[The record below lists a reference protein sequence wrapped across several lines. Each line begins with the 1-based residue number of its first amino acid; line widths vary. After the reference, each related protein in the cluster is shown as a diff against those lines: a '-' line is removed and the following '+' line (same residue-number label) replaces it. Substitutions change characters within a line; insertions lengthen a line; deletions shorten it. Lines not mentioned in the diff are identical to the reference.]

1 MRKLAS
7 IRVANN
13 IFPIEGADA
22 IEAVRVDGWVCV
34 AKKGEFQIGDKGVYF
49 EIDSFLPETDGRFAF
64 LAKQFITFQGQ
75 KGARLRTIRL
85 RGQISQG
92 LFLPLSLFPELAQ
105 ANVGDDVTD
114 ALAIEKWEPPIPAQ
128 LAGDVYGKFP
138 SWLIQSDQERVQNLL
153 LELEENKG
161 QVFERTI
168 KLDGTSMT
176 VFRNTNATD
185 KFGEVVGR
193 TGVCSRNWD
202 LKESEG
208 NSLWR
213 VARRDRLI
221 EALDFLGRNL
231 SLQGELIGEGIQGN
245 PEKIKGLDFY
255 VYNIQ
260 DIDNAVFL
268 GPEERLEVIRVL
280 NENGFAVKSV
290 PVLDEIVLDHT
301 VEELLEMADGASLNP
316 AEKREGLVYK
326 RKDGQFSFKT
336 ISNWYLEKHKDR

>member
-34 AKKGEFQIGDKGVYF
+34 AKKGEFQIGDKGIYF
-49 EIDSFLPETDGRFAF
+49 EIDSFLPEADERFAF
-64 LAKQFITFQGQ
+64 LAKQFTTFNGQ
-75 KGARLRTIRL
+75 KGARLRTMRM

-92 LFLPLSLFPELAQ
+92 LFLPLNLFPELAN
-105 ANVGDDVTD
+105 ANLGDDVTEVLNI
-114 ALAIEKWEPPIPAQ
+114 AKWEPYIPTQ
-128 LAGDVYGKFP
+128 LAGDVYGAFP
-138 SWLIQSDQERVQNLL
+138 SWLIQSDQERVQNIL

-176 VFRNTNATD
+176 VFRNMNATN

-193 TGVCSRNWD
+193 TGVCGRNWD
-202 LKESEG
+202 LKENES

-213 VARRDRLI
+213 VARRERLL

-231 SLQGELIGEGIQGN
+231 SLQGELIGENIQEN

-260 DIDNAVFL
+260 DIDKGVFVS
-268 GPEERLEVIRVL
+268 PEERHEILATL
-280 NENGFAVKSV
+280 AENGFAIKSV
-290 PVLDEIVLDHT
+290 PVLDEIVLNHT
-301 VEELLEMADGASLNP
+301 VEELLEMADGPSLNP
-316 AEKREGLVYK
+316 QQKREGLVYK

-336 ISNWYLEKHKDR
+336 ISNWYLEKHKNR